1 MKAAYEGG
9 AWHGALTGDIDLFN
23 APDVKKELTALVQE
37 RPGSLCLDCAGLNY
51 LDSTGLG
58 MLVGVYKRMREVQ
71 PDAAMTLTGLKPHL
85 LKIFILT
92 GLDKLFALE
101 VCQ

>member
-1 MKAAYEGG
+1 
-9 AWHGALTGDIDLFN
+9 
-23 APDVKKELTALVQE
+23 
-37 RPGSLCLDCAGLNY
+37 
-51 LDSTGLG
+51 

-85 LKIFILT
+85 MKIFVLT